1 MPIDEIWRRIEEM
14 FDVAAL
20 DRMVRPKFFDTS
32 LACPYHQASPDSLP
46 DSPRSLSPLPKSS
59 RHAHANSLSPL
70 SNASRSP
77 SPSSAKP
84 SKSAQLINS
93 SYFGTPFTLPYF
105 RQNQNEWKSTLTSN
119 DSGKRRRS
127 RSVAS
132 TSTHTD
138 TEKGFFLNEDEVE
151 INGPDLK
158 TWHDT
163 IYEGRPTEGVDQ
175 DAEEKEWILAQ
186 QQIDDRDKEAEAE
199 AEAKLEKPKPK
210 KKPGRPSKARKEKE
224 DSSELSD
231 AAGDAQEE
239 EDEEEAP
246 KTGRARRATAGKRKR
261 DSTAKEE
268 SEDEKEVKET
278 VSRPLLT
285 CAHG

>member
-1 MPIDEIWRRIEEM
+1 MPIEEIWRRIEEM

-105 RQNQNEWKSTLTSN
+105 RQNQNEWKSNLTSN

-186 QQIDDRDKEAEAE
+186 QQIDDRDKEAE